1 MCITE
6 SLCYTIEINT
16 TLLSNYTSI
25 KKKLQ
30 WLSTVADII
39 ANDDDEDQWS
49 VMIMKTG
56 RGRRNIQG
64 LQRYKNHS
72 LYWKVYTRVLEK
84 VLL

>member
-6 SLCYTIEINT
+6 SLCYPTKINT

-30 WLSTVADII
+30 WLNTVADII
-39 ANDDDEDQWS
+39 ADDDDEDQWP

-56 RGRRNIQG
+56 RGRRNIKG
-64 LQRYKNHS
+64 LQKYKNHT
-72 LYWKVYTRVLEK
+72 LH
-84 VLL
+84 

>member
-39 ANDDDEDQWS
+39 ANDDDEDQ
-49 VMIMKTG
+49 
-56 RGRRNIQG
+56 
-64 LQRYKNHS
+64 
-72 LYWKVYTRVLEK
+72 
-84 VLL
+84 